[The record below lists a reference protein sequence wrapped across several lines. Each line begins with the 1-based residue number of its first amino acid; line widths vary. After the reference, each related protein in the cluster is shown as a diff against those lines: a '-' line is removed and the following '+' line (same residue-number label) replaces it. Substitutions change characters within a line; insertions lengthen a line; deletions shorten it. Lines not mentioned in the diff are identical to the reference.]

1 MKFRGIKIDERL
13 FVGIEENY
21 ARNVYLSFLKSLHR
35 ASPSIK
41 PWKINKYKQGALL
54 YFLAAILQR
63 LARVRESKRDRN
75 ARIVPIGSLA
85 TTRIAAEPKPQ
96 LAQNVSCTVKR
107 AVDCVHTFFPRFF
120 LFQNLLYA
128 LA

>member
-21 ARNVYLSFLKSLHR
+21 ARNVCLSFLKSLHR

-63 LARVRESKRDRN
+63 LARVRDRN
-75 ARIVPIGSLA
+75 EIETRGSFQSD
-85 TTRIAAEPKPQ
+85 RSQ
-96 LAQNVSCTVKR
+96 
-107 AVDCVHTFFPRFF
+107 PRE
-120 LFQNLLYA
+120 LPRNRNRN
-128 LA
+128 